1 MTTTLT
7 PSIDPAKAEQFA
19 GRLLGT
25 LNQAAVAMMIS
36 IGHRAGLFDTL
47 ATLAASTSVQ
57 VAEAAGLDERY
68 VREWLGAMVTARIM
82 DYDPAGQTYA
92 LPPEHAGFLTR
103 AAGGDNIANTMQWV
117 SVLGTVEDKVID
129 KFKHGGGVHYCE
141 FHRFH
146 EVMASESDLTTVA
159 AMEEHILPLDDGLID
174 RLEQG
179 IDVLE
184 IGCGSGHAICHLA
197 ERFPNSTFTAYDLC
211 EDALEGGVATKKDKA
226 LNNLTLATR
235 DITQLGHTD
244 AFDLVLAFD
253 VVHDQKDPAKVLDNV
268 RAALRDGGV
277 FLMQDIAASS
287 YLEKNID
294 HPLGP
299 FFYTISTMH
308 CMTVSLAQDG
318 AGLGTVWGE
327 ELAVKML
334 GQAGFTGVEV
344 RTLPHDIINNYY
356 VCR

>member
-1 MTTTLT
+1 MTATLT
-7 PSIDPAKAEQFA
+7 PEIDPAKAEKFA
-19 GRLLGT
+19 DGLLDT
-25 LNQAAVAMMIS
+25 LNQASAAMMIS
-36 IGHRAGLFDTL
+36 IGHRTGLFDTL
-47 ATLAASTSVQ
+47 AKLPAATSEQ
-57 VAEAAGLDERY
+57 VAHASGLDERY
-68 VREWLGAMVTARIM
+68 VREWLGAMVTAGIVG
-82 DYDPAGQTYA
+82 YDPGEQTYV

-117 SVLGTVEDKVID
+117 SVLGAVEDKVID
-129 KFKHGGGVHYCE
+129 KFRHGGGVHYCE

-146 EVMASESDLTTVA
+146 EVMASESDMTTVA
-159 AMEEHILPLDDGLID
+159 AMQDHILPLEDGLIG

-184 IGCGSGHAICHLA
+184 IGCGSGRAICQLA
-197 ERFPNSTFTAYDLC
+197 DRFPRSRFTAYDLC
-211 EDALEGGVATKKDKA
+211 EDAIEVGVAIKKDKA
-226 LNNLTLATR
+226 LTNLTLATR
-235 DITQLGHTD
+235 DIAQLGHKD
-244 AFDLVLAFD
+244 SFDLVLAFD
-253 VVHDQKDPAKVLDNV
+253 VVHDQKDPATVLGNV
-268 RAALRDGGV
+268 RAALRGGGV

-334 GQAGFTGVEV
+334 GEAGFEGVDV
-344 RTLPHDIINNYY
+344 RTLPHDMINNYY
-356 VCR
+356 LCR